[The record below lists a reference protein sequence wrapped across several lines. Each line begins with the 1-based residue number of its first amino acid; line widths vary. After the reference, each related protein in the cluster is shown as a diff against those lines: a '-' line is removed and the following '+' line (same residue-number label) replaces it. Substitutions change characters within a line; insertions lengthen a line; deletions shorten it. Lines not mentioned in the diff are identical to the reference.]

1 MTLADLVRSEAP
13 RARAVRAGVFA
24 LAALV
29 AMAALYRPAFDY
41 DFCTYYTAGLLVRE
55 GAPAAAFDQEAL
67 NVRHRELHGRERH
80 KGPFLYSPLYLV
92 PATALAGWPFERAER
107 ANQVAALL
115 CLAAALGL
123 ILARVPTVAGQA
135 MLAVGFVLSHFVA
148 VQFVYLNWS
157 FLLLAWVAAA
167 WLATRAGVDW
177 LAAVLWALAIH
188 LKPFVGLVV
197 VVLWLAGRKRVA
209 LQTVAVA
216 AALGVATLPWVGW
229 ASWTAFAGKALA
241 GTASGLLPFYNNV
254 SLPGALARFASEP
267 RAWVAPRAPV
277 GGAWVVGVEILGAA
291 LLAWALWRAR
301 RSVERGLAIAIV
313 GLLLFFPL
321 VWDHTAVLLF
331 AALPAMGPHR
341 PTLRGLFAALLAA
354 TFFYADWQQAALR
367 QMLQGG
373 GSDAALRLL
382 LLVPTAILALAFLA
396 LVAFADEA
404 GEPTTV

>member
-13 RARAVRAGVFA
+13 RARAVRAGVLA

-80 KGPFLYSPLYLV
+80 KGPFLYSPQYLL
-92 PATALAGWPFERAER
+92 PATALAGLSFDRAER
-107 ANQVAALL
+107 ANQLAALL

-123 ILARVPTVAGQA
+123 ILARIPAPVGQVA
-135 MLAVGFVLSHFVA
+135 LAVGFVLSHFVA

-157 FLLLAWVAAA
+157 FLLFAWVAAA

-177 LAAVLWALAIH
+177 LAAILWALAIH
-188 LKPFVGLVV
+188 LKPFVGLVL
-197 VVLWLAGRKRVA
+197 VVLWLVGRKRLA
-209 LQTVAVA
+209 LLTVAVA
-216 AALGVATLPWVGW
+216 AALAVATLPWVGW
-229 ASWTAFAGKALA
+229 SSWAAFGGKALA

-254 SLPGALARFASEP
+254 SLPGALARLASEP
-267 RAWVAPRAPV
+267 RSWVAPRAAV
-277 GGAWVVGVEILGAA
+277 DGAWVLGVEVLGVA
-291 LLAWALWRAR
+291 LLAGALWRVR
-301 RSVERGLAIAIV
+301 RSVERGLAVAIV

-321 VWDHTAVLLF
+321 VWAHTAVLLF
-331 AALPAMGPHR
+331 AALPAMAPR
-341 PTLRGLFAALLAA
+341 FRGLFAALLAA
-354 TFFYADWQQAALR
+354 TFFYADWQQGALR
-367 QMLQGG
+367 EMLQGA

-382 LLVPTAILALAFLA
+382 LLVPTAILAIAFVALLAGG
-396 LVAFADEA
+396 DET
-404 GEPTTV
+404 GETAAV